1 MKKKQQFRVIVS
13 DPPWN
18 FSDSLK
24 MSDVKR
30 GAAANYS
37 TMTMQD
43 IKNLNVK
50 ELADPDGCI
59 LALWVPSSLLQDGL
73 DTMKAW
79 GFNQKQT
86 YIWVKTK
93 KQPFL
98 STKHHFVAAIEKNLP
113 TKGSTISSI
122 KSLWKS
128 SIKAVLDKLDS
139 YDLDILGFG
148 MGRLFRQTHE
158 ICLIGTNN
166 NKIYKHLK
174 NKSQRS
180 VSLDVNLR
188 HSAKPDI
195 LQNALEAMFPD
206 CDRLEMFAR
215 RHRANW
221 ICVGNEIC
229 NGEDITKSIQNLLG
243 T

>member
-13 DPPWN
+13 DPPWP
-18 FSDSLK
+18 FSDGLK

-30 GAAANYS
+30 GAAANYH

-43 IKNLNVK
+43 IKNLKVS
-50 ELADPDGCI
+50 ELADPKGCI

-79 GFNQKQT
+79 GFDQKQT

-93 KQPFL
+93 KKPLMSLAQDFSIYL
-98 STKHHFVAAIEKNLP
+98 NSKNVNPNNL
-113 TKGSTISSI
+113 TMGSVRRFINKT
-122 KSLWKS
+122 
-128 SIKAVLDKLDS
+128 LDQLDA
-139 YDLDILGFG
+139 YNLDILGFG

-166 NKIYKHLK
+166 NQIYKHLK

-180 VSLDVNLR
+180 VSLDANLK
-188 HSAKPDI
+188 HSAKPEI
-195 LQNALEAMFPD
+195 LQTALEAMFPD
-206 CDRLEMFAR
+206 CERLEMFAR
-215 RHRANW
+215 RRRASW
-221 ICVGNEIC
+221 VCVGDEVC
-229 NGEDITKSIQNLLG
+229 NGEDITKSIQKLLG